1 MQPFLHGP
9 ASRKES
15 DPSAIKR
22 RKLVKAR
29 RHATGLLVLSSVVF
43 LLATH
48 YTEAHASLE
57 WVAAFTEA
65 AMVGA
70 LADWYAVVAL
80 FRHPLGIRRL
90 PHTAIIPRNK
100 DRIADNLGE
109 FIQGEFFSQD
119 RIVQLV
125 NTLDPAARMARWLR
139 NGENAGRVAA
149 WLRTGVR
156 NAGGLLNE
164 QEVRAYLQRS
174 VSRHVL
180 STDLAALAGRVLA
193 SLTRSGRHQEVLD
206 LLLRYSAG
214 QLRRPEL
221 QQTLNEMFAEK
232 LPLYFERL
240 KHWAGTKGGAFTAR
254 TVADLLEEIEQN
266 PHHPLREHFDDWL
279 REFSARLQHD
289 PDYRW
294 RLEQLTQR
302 IADHP
307 ALHRYVDGVWR
318 EWRDVALADLASE
331 HSRFEAFLTRQIIR
345 FGDVLASDPG
355 MQAWVNDRAREY
367 APQWVERYRHRLG
380 RFIADKMK
388 EWNESEL
395 VEKLELNI
403 GADLQYIRINGALV
417 GGLVGLVLHAVSVFL

>member
-29 RHATGLLVLSSVVF
+29 RHATGVLVLSSVVF

-48 YTEAHASLE
+48 YNEAHASLE

>member
-29 RHATGLLVLSSVVF
+29 WHATGVLVLSSVVF

-48 YTEAHASLE
+48 YNEAHASLE

>member
-29 RHATGLLVLSSVVF
+29 RHATGVLVLSSVVF

-48 YTEAHASLE
+48 YNEAHASLE

-100 DRIADNLGE
+100 ERIADNLGE

>member
-1 MQPFLHGP
+1 MQPFMDGP
-9 ASRKES
+9 ASPKES

-29 RHATGLLVLSSVVF
+29 RHATGVLVLSSVVF

-48 YTEAHASLE
+48 YNEAHASLE

-156 NAGGLLNE
+156 NASGLLNE

-206 LLLRYSAG
+206 LLLCYSAG

-318 EWRDVALADLASE
+318 EWRDAALADLASE